1 MLTVETEQL
10 ARWRSELADYPGVMR
25 SLSEIEDC
33 DGDVEDAAINLALHA
48 GLTPENSEQWLLSY
62 TKRYRVVICQ
72 WIGQGQSLSSGQAAD
87 QQQPVEVTDIVR
99 HLSGHSSCPELLALP
114 VAVTAW
120 QQGLDAFC
128 EPLKFKIEERL

>member
-1 MLTVETEQL
+1 MLTVETKQL
-10 ARWRSELADYPGVMR
+10 ERWRVELADYPGVVR
-25 SLSEIEDC
+25 SLTEIEDC

-72 WIGQGQSLSSGQAAD
+72 WSAQSEPSSEPLDVA
-87 QQQPVEVTDIVR
+87 DIVR
-99 HLSGHSSCPELLALP
+99 HLHSSSSCPKLLVLP
-114 VAVTAW
+114 VAIAAW

-128 EPLKFKIEERL
+128 EPLKLKIEESL